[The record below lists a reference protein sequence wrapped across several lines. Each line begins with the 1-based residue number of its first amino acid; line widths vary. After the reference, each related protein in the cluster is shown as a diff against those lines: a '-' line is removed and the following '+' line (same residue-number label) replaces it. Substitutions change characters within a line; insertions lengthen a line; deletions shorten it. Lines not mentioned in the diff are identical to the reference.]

1 MIKDFFI
8 NGGYNMNFSS
18 FENLS
23 CKIAIYVPA
32 TVNIDVA
39 IDNSDMVEKT
49 AIFLSDLFGG
59 CTACDV
65 SGYWITQEKKL
76 VKEKPVVVYAY
87 TTEEKARE
95 AEEKII
101 DFVQQMKRE
110 MMQECVSV
118 EYNNRLYF
126 I

>member
-1 MIKDFFI
+1 MK
-8 NGGYNMNFSS
+8 FSEMDS
-18 FENLS
+18 LAT
-23 CKIAIYVPA
+23 KVAIYVPS

-39 IDNSDMVEKT
+39 IDNFDMVEKT

-65 SGYWITQEKKL
+65 SGYWITQEKQL
-76 VKEKPVVVYAY
+76 VRENPVVVYAY
-87 TTEEKARE
+87 TTEDKAQE

-101 DFVQQMKRE
+101 SFVMEMKKE
-110 MMQECVSV
+110 MHQECISV

-126 I
+126 V

>member
-1 MIKDFFI
+1 MK
-8 NGGYNMNFSS
+8 FSEMDS
-18 FENLS
+18 LS
-23 CKIAIYVPA
+23 TKVAIYVPS

-65 SGYWITQEKKL
+65 SGYWITQEKQL
-76 VKEKPVVVYAY
+76 VRENPVVVYAY

-101 DFVQQMKRE
+101 DFVQQMKKE
-110 MMQECVSV
+110 MRQECISV
-118 EYNNRLYF
+118 EYCNRLYF
-126 I
+126 V

>member
-1 MIKDFFI
+1 MSTKV
-8 NGGYNMNFSS
+8 
-18 FENLS
+18 
-23 CKIAIYVPA
+23 AIYVPA

-59 CTACDV
+59 CTACNV
-65 SGYWITQEKKL
+65 SGYWITQEKQL
-76 VKEKPVVVYAY
+76 VRENPVVVYAY

-101 DFVQQMKRE
+101 SFVMDMKKE
-110 MMQECVSV
+110 MQQECVSV
-118 EYNNRLYF
+118 EYNNKLYF
-126 I
+126 V

>member
-1 MIKDFFI
+1 MK
-8 NGGYNMNFSS
+8 FSEMDS
-18 FENLS
+18 LS
-23 CKIAIYVPA
+23 TKVAIYVPS

>member
-1 MIKDFFI
+1 MK
-8 NGGYNMNFSS
+8 FSEIDS
-18 FENLS
+18 LAT
-23 CKIAIYVPA
+23 KVAIYVPS

-59 CTACDV
+59 CTSFEA
-65 SGYWITQEKKL
+65 SGYWITDNKKL
-76 VKEKPVVVYAY
+76 IKEHPVVVYSY

-101 DFVQQMKRE
+101 DFVQQMKKE
-110 MMQECVSV
+110 MKQECISV
-118 EYNNRLYF
+118 EYCNRLYF

>member
-1 MIKDFFI
+1 MK
-8 NGGYNMNFSS
+8 FSEMDS
-18 FENLS
+18 LAT
-23 CKIAIYVPA
+23 KVAIYVPS

-65 SGYWITQEKKL
+65 SGYWITDNKKL
-76 VKEKPVVVYAY
+76 IKEKPVVVYAY
-87 TTEEKARE
+87 TTEAKAQE
-95 AEEKII
+95 AETKII
-101 DFVQQMKRE
+101 EYVQEMKKE
-110 MMQECVSV
+110 MQQECISV

-126 I
+126 V

>member
-1 MIKDFFI
+1 MK
-8 NGGYNMNFSS
+8 FSEMDS
-18 FENLS
+18 LS
-23 CKIAIYVPA
+23 TKVAIYVPS

-65 SGYWITQEKKL
+65 SGYWITQEKQL
-76 VKEKPVVVYAY
+76 VRENPVVVYAY

-101 DFVQQMKRE
+101 DFVQQMKKE
-110 MMQECVSV
+110 MQQECVSV

-126 I
+126 V

>member
-1 MIKDFFI
+1 MK
-8 NGGYNMNFSS
+8 FSEMDS
-18 FENLS
+18 LAT
-23 CKIAIYVPA
+23 KVAIYVPS

-39 IDNSDMVEKT
+39 IDNSEWIEKT
-49 AIFLSDLFGG
+49 AVLFSDLFGG

-110 MMQECVSV
+110 MQQECISV

-126 I
+126 V

>member
-1 MIKDFFI
+1 MK
-8 NGGYNMNFSS
+8 FSEMDS
-18 FENLS
+18 LAT
-23 CKIAIYVPA
+23 KVAIYVPS

-65 SGYWITQEKKL
+65 SGYWITQEKQL
-76 VKEKPVVVYAY
+76 VRENPVVVYAY
-87 TTEEKARE
+87 TTEDKAQE

-101 DFVQQMKRE
+101 SFVMDMKKE
-110 MMQECVSV
+110 MQQECISV
-118 EYNNRLYF
+118 EYNNMLYF
-126 I
+126 V

>member
-1 MIKDFFI
+1 MK
-8 NGGYNMNFSS
+8 FSEMDS
-18 FENLS
+18 LET
-23 CKIAIYVPA
+23 KVAIYVPQ

-49 AIFLSDLFGG
+49 ACFLSDLFGG

-65 SGYWITQEKKL
+65 SGYWITQEKQL
-76 VKEKPVVVYAY
+76 VRENPVVVYAY

-110 MMQECVSV
+110 MMQECISV
-118 EYNNRLYF
+118 EFCNRLYF
-126 I
+126 V

>member
-1 MIKDFFI
+1 MK
-8 NGGYNMNFSS
+8 FSEMDS
-18 FENLS
+18 LS
-23 CKIAIYVPA
+23 TKVAIYVPS

-65 SGYWITQEKKL
+65 SGYWITQEKQL
-76 VKEKPVVVYAY
+76 VRENPVVVYAY

-101 DFVQQMKRE
+101 DFVQQMKKRNATR
-110 MMQECVSV
+110 MCFG
-118 EYNNRLYF
+118 R

>member
-1 MIKDFFI
+1 MK
-8 NGGYNMNFSS
+8 FSEMYS
-18 FENLS
+18 LTT
-23 CKIAIYVPA
+23 KIAIYVPS
-32 TVNIDVA
+32 TIDIDSPV
-39 IDNSDMVEKT
+39 DNSAQVAKT
-49 AIFLSDLFGG
+49 AVFLSDLFGG

-76 VKEKPVVVYAY
+76 VQEKPVVVYAY

-101 DFVQQMKRE
+101 DFVQQLKQE
-110 MMQECVSV
+110 MSQECISV

-126 I
+126 V